1 MNETRRQ
8 VLQAARRQ
16 FARHGYDAAS
26 VRNITRA
33 ARANLGA
40 VTYYFESKQKLYL
53 EVLQQATQPLRERI
67 EHAAATQGS
76 PLQRIEQIIRAFFE
90 HLAEHPDMPAL
101 ILRELALERPIPLPV
116 RAVMGSVFAS
126 LRGCLEEGQ
135 RDGSI
140 VSGDVRHLA
149 IGIVSQPIYTALAQ
163 RPLREVLGLGLQD
176 STVRAQ
182 MVDDVVRFVRRA
194 LSSPAKGEER

>member
-1 MNETRRQ
+1 M
-8 VLQAARRQ
+8 LQAARRQ

-67 EHAAATQGS
+67 EHAADTQGP
-76 PLQRIEQIIRAFFE
+76 PLQRIEQIIRAFFA
-90 HLAEHPDMPAL
+90 HLAENPDMPAL
-101 ILRELALERPIPLPV
+101 MLRELALERPIPLPV
-116 RAVMGSVFAS
+116 REVMGGVFSA
-126 LRGCLEEGQ
+126 LRHCLEEGQ
-135 RDGSI
+135 RDGTI

-149 IGIVSQPIYTALAQ
+149 IGIVAQPIYTGLAQ
-163 RPLREVLGLGLQD
+163 RPLREVLGLGLQEP
-176 STVRAQ
+176 TTRAQ
-182 MVDDVVRFVRRA
+182 VVDEVVRFVRRA
-194 LSSPAKGEER
+194 LTSPAKGEVR